1 MFIFFLLVTPLLPAL
16 FLKVFAFV
24 FRVENRSF
32 KRCYI
37 AMFLCCGL
45 LLLFGVYGPVDN
57 QFIFAIIKLVI
68 FGLATRLVLN
78 ANFIQVA
85 VIATLLSIIFTVTV
99 TRNSEEEN
107 SAQAISHV
115 VDRSLTASV

>member
-1 MFIFFLLVTPLLPAL
+1 MFILYLLVAPLLPAL
-16 FLKVFAFV
+16 FLKVFAVV

-57 QFIFAIIKLVI
+57 KLIFAIIKLVI

-99 TRNSEEEN
+99 TRNSGEEN
-107 SAQAISHV
+107 NAQAISNV
-115 VDRSLTASV
+115 IERSSTATA